1 MLQPDIINF
10 SVFISVAIRYM
21 DSAQPEPR
29 VMAFETVLAALKILL
44 QACGRPTYLKAAFDT
59 WAGMS
64 NALIVLERMHF
75 PDLPPETS
83 TSLIL
88 PPRGRSLGALLD
100 PALREHYGKFANAIA
115 SLNDFLEWFKIQYDV
130 ELHSDTFNMLQDTLL
145 ILQSCQALIELAPE
159 PVVEPEAPTA
169 ALTPEPAVRGTAP
182 APDPNAP
189 CTVLLPNE
197 Y

>member
-1 MLQPDIINF
+1 
-10 SVFISVAIRYM
+10 M
-21 DSAQPEPR
+21 DSAEPEPH

-44 QACGRPTYLKAAFDT
+44 QACGRSTYLKAAFDT

-83 TSLIL
+83 ASLIL
-88 PPRGRSLGALLD
+88 PPRSRSLGALLD
-100 PALREHYGKFANAIA
+100 PALRQHYGKFANAIA
-115 SLNDFLEWFKIQYDV
+115 SLTTFMDWFKVQYDV
-130 ELHSDTFNMLQDTLL
+130 QLHSDTFAMLQDTLL

-159 PVVEPEAPTA
+159 PAVETDAPTMT
-169 ALTPEPAVRGTAP
+169 LTPDAAVRRTAP